1 MGELPDALLVPQEAI
16 VRQGTKHIVFSLDAQ
31 NVAQQHE
38 VSLGEFFVD
47 GVHVVSGLAAGQT
60 VVVAGQQR
68 LRHGTPAEPEPYTP
82 TTNQNLDLGRYGPA
96 SECTFE
102 VTR

>member
-1 MGELPDALLVPQEAI
+1 M
-16 VRQGTKHIVFSLDAQ
+16 
-31 NVAQQHE
+31 
-38 VSLGEFFVD
+38 VD
-47 GVHVVSGLAAGQT
+47 GVHVVSGLAPGQT

-68 LRHGTPAEPEPYTP
+68 LRHGAPAEPEPYTP
-82 TTNQNLDLGRYGPA
+82 TINPNLDLGRYGPA